1 MIKTIDG
8 AAFSRM
14 MLSAAAE
21 IDLNKQKVNELNV
34 FPVPDGDTGT
44 NMSMTL
50 SAASTELR
58 KADGITLTKAADK
71 TASALLRG
79 ARGNSGV
86 ILSLLFR
93 GFSKSLKGKL
103 EADGKDFA
111 AALTAGVEA
120 AYKAVMK
127 PAEGTILTVSRLT
140 ADAARD
146 LAEENNEIEYV
157 LQHCLDTAHAALD
170 NTVNQNPVLKK
181 AGVVDA
187 GGMGFCLILRGML
200 ESLRGND
207 IVCEDTGATNEEADF
222 GIFDSEDIT
231 FAFDT
236 VFIVRKREDITS
248 LDPLREYLGSIGD
261 SLVIG
266 EDDEAFKV
274 HVHTNIP
281 GDALSEAQK
290 YGTLELAKIENM
302 RLQHDD
308 LTAGRKARSTDDL
321 ETVEKELESQPAEQ
335 AAPAEPE
342 KRYGS
347 VAVCAG
353 AGLAGVFRDL
363 GVDEIIEGGQTMNP
377 STEDI
382 LHAIE
387 KTPAEIVFV
396 LPNNKNIIM
405 AAQAAAEL
413 ASREVVVI
421 PTKTV
426 PQGISAMLSFDAA
439 MEPSENEAAMTDC
452 LSGVMTMQI
461 TYAARDSDFDGFDI
475 HAGDY
480 LGLCDGALAGTA
492 REITTLLASLA
503 DKAAEAGKEFIN
515 IFYGADIQ
523 EPDAEAALELFRQHA
538 PDAEVNLVSGG
549 QPIYYYLIS
558 AE

>member
-146 LAEENNEIEYV
+146 LAVENNEIEYV

-207 IVCEDTGATNEEADF
+207 IVCEDTGAVNEEADF

-236 VFIVRKREDITS
+236 VFIVLDESPAVLKTAGLSKRIRKEAIFEDISMSVPEGSVTAITGQNGAGKTTLAQILCGLARQTRGHILIDGKKARAAVRRRDIYYCGNDTS
-248 LDPLREYLGSIGD
+248 TQFFTASVAEELLLNTELTEESKDRARILLKELGLYEYRDAHPSTLSGGQKQRLAIACAIFSGCRILILDEPTSGLDGR
-261 SLVIG
+261 
-266 EDDEAFKV
+266 
-274 HVHTNIP
+274 
-281 GDALSEAQK
+281 
-290 YGTLELAKIENM
+290 NM
-302 RLQHDD
+302 RLIAERLKSEARNGRTILVITHD
-308 LTAGRKARSTDDL
+308 R
-321 ETVEKELESQPAEQ
+321 ELIESCCDRIA
-335 AAPAEPE
+335 
-342 KRYGS
+342 KIGVKFGGGD
-347 VAVCAG
+347 VA
-353 AGLAGVFRDL
+353 
-363 GVDEIIEGGQTMNP
+363 
-377 STEDI
+377 
-382 LHAIE
+382 
-387 KTPAEIVFV
+387 
-396 LPNNKNIIM
+396 
-405 AAQAAAEL
+405 
-413 ASREVVVI
+413 
-421 PTKTV
+421 
-426 PQGISAMLSFDAA
+426 
-439 MEPSENEAAMTDC
+439 
-452 LSGVMTMQI
+452 
-461 TYAARDSDFDGFDI
+461 
-475 HAGDY
+475 
-480 LGLCDGALAGTA
+480 
-492 REITTLLASLA
+492 
-503 DKAAEAGKEFIN
+503 
-515 IFYGADIQ
+515 
-523 EPDAEAALELFRQHA
+523 
-538 PDAEVNLVSGG
+538 
-549 QPIYYYLIS
+549 
-558 AE
+558 

>member
-58 KADGITLTKAADK
+58 KAADK

-146 LAEENNEIEYV
+146 LAAENNEIEYV

-187 GGMGFCLILRGML
+187 GGMGWQ
-200 ESLRGND
+200 
-207 IVCEDTGATNEEADF
+207 
-222 GIFDSEDIT
+222 
-231 FAFDT
+231 
-236 VFIVRKREDITS
+236 
-248 LDPLREYLGSIGD
+248 
-261 SLVIG
+261 
-266 EDDEAFKV
+266 
-274 HVHTNIP
+274 
-281 GDALSEAQK
+281 DAQ
-290 YGTLELAKIENM
+290 
-302 RLQHDD
+302 D
-308 LTAGRKARSTDDL
+308 
-321 ETVEKELESQPAEQ
+321 
-335 AAPAEPE
+335 
-342 KRYGS
+342 
-347 VAVCAG
+347 
-353 AGLAGVFRDL
+353 
-363 GVDEIIEGGQTMNP
+363 
-377 STEDI
+377 
-382 LHAIE
+382 
-387 KTPAEIVFV
+387 
-396 LPNNKNIIM
+396 
-405 AAQAAAEL
+405 
-413 ASREVVVI
+413 
-421 PTKTV
+421 
-426 PQGISAMLSFDAA
+426 
-439 MEPSENEAAMTDC
+439 
-452 LSGVMTMQI
+452 
-461 TYAARDSDFDGFDI
+461 
-475 HAGDY
+475 
-480 LGLCDGALAGTA
+480 
-492 REITTLLASLA
+492 
-503 DKAAEAGKEFIN
+503 
-515 IFYGADIQ
+515 
-523 EPDAEAALELFRQHA
+523 
-538 PDAEVNLVSGG
+538 
-549 QPIYYYLIS
+549 
-558 AE
+558 